1 MGLTM
6 SSQIVVSM
14 AQLDLTAGDLAGNR
28 KKIIEAIEKSR
39 EADILVTP
47 ELSLSG
53 YPPEDLLFL
62 PNFINDCKNSLD
74 ELVSMSTKWPR
85 LHILVGLPLAEEGS
99 LYNAVCVIKNG
110 EVIARYRKQKLPN
123 YGVFDEARYF
133 DAASN
138 EASVFWVGETCF
150 GINICEDVWFSEPP
164 MLAKKAGAQILL
176 IPNASPYEV
185 DKNAKRLR
193 AIRDNVLSIGLEA
206 VYVNVVGGQDEIV
219 FDGLSFAC
227 SDQGRLIAA
236 KAFEED
242 VTFVHFNGKQL
253 SPDQGSSAET
263 FGDIQNLYRALVISL
278 RDYVYKNGFDGVV
291 LGLSGGVDSALC
303 LKTSVDALG
312 ADKVLAVMMPSV
324 FTSSLS
330 REDAQKLSDR
340 LGVRLITISIQEAY
354 SAFENMLSDEFDGL
368 PKDVTEEN
376 LQARIRGM
384 ILMALSNKFG
394 RLVVTTG
401 NKSEMAVGY
410 STLYGD
416 LAGGFA
422 ILKDIYKTTVYKLCN
437 WLNSQSREPVF
448 PETVLTRAPS
458 AELRENQKDEDSLPP
473 YDVLDRI
480 LKLHIEG
487 RKDEKEIVSEGFEPD
502 VVKKVLALVH
512 KAEYKRRQ
520 APIGP
525 KVTSVAFGRDW
536 RFPVTNRYNC

>member
-1 MGLTM
+1 M
-6 SSQIVVSM
+6 SNRIVVSM
-14 AQLDLTAGDLAGNR
+14 AQLDLTAGDLEGNR
-28 KKIIEAIEKSR
+28 QKIIEAINKSLD
-39 EADILVTP
+39 ADILVTP
-47 ELSLSG
+47 ELSLCG

-62 PNFINDCKNSLD
+62 SDFVKDCKKSLD
-74 ELVSMSTKWPR
+74 CLVSMSTQWPK
-85 LHILVGLPLAEEGS
+85 LHILVGLPLACECKI
-99 LYNAVCVIKNG
+99 YNTVCVINNG
-110 EVIARYRKQKLPN
+110 NILTTYRKQQLPN

-133 DAASN
+133 NSAHN
-138 EASVFWVGETCF
+138 EASVFWVGDTCF

-164 MLAKKAGAQILL
+164 LLAKKAGAQVLL

-185 DKNAKRLR
+185 DKNAKRLK

-227 SDQGRLIAA
+227 SNLGRLVAA
-236 KAFEED
+236 KAFEEE
-242 VTFVHFNGKQL
+242 VTQVQFEGGQL
-253 SPDQGSSAET
+253 CSGGASSENPN
-263 FGDIQNLYRALVISL
+263 DNQSLYNALVISL
-278 RDYVYKNGFDGVV
+278 RDYVLKNGFDGVV

-303 LKTSVDALG
+303 LKISVDALG

-330 REDAQKLSDR
+330 RQDAQKLSDR
-340 LGVRLITISIQEAY
+340 LGVRLSTISIQQAY
-354 SAFENMLSDEFDGL
+354 SAFENMLSDEFDGY

-376 LQARIRGM
+376 LQARIRGTL
-384 ILMALSNKFG
+384 LMALSNKFR

-422 ILKDIYKTTVYKLCN
+422 VLKDVYKTTIYKICR
-437 WLNSQSREPVF
+437 WLNENSSEPIF
-448 PETVLTRAPS
+448 PDTILTRAPS

-473 YDVLDRI
+473 YSVLDEI

-487 RKDEKEIVSEGFEPD
+487 RKDAKGIVSEGFNPE
-502 VVKKVLALVH
+502 VVSKVLSMVH

-525 KVTSVAFGRDW
+525 KISSVAFGRDW